1 MSLAALLADLP
12 DALLRF
18 LPRRGRRGL
27 VALGDPGPD
36 APVLLTCDYALTVRR
51 LRRALRGRDAWLLV
65 ADAHGINV
73 WCAAA
78 GGHLG
83 NAQVIQAIEGSSLAE
98 RVTHRRLVAP
108 PLMAAGVERR
118 EVERATGWKIV
129 WGPVRLEDLPTWLD
143 GGSAPRVLG
152 FTLRDRLDMA
162 LAWGFPL
169 ALVLGGGIGCLL
181 GWAAGIALATGLF
194 TACLAL
200 FTAIPRTPIVG
211 PARWLTGLWSG
222 ALAAGLALG
231 LVASLGATL
240 TFSLAAWL
248 AGLALAGML
257 AVAADAAG
265 TTPVA
270 NGSFLHLPREGRLAL
285 DAACCVGCGECAQ
298 VCPRGVLA
306 VEGPQARIAAS
317 EACIA
322 CAACAMQCPEG
333 ALSFALHAGGSL
345 DAAALRATRTTLM
358 GRRVPHGR

>member
-27 VALGDPGPD
+27 VALGAPGPD
-36 APVLLTCDYALTVRR
+36 APVLLTCDCALTVRR

-65 ADAHGINV
+65 ADTHGINV

-78 GGHLG
+78 GGHIG
-83 NAQVIQAIEGSSLAE
+83 NAQVIQAIEGSGLAE

-108 PLMAAGVERR
+108 PLMAAGVEHR

-152 FTLRDRLDMA
+152 FPLRDRLDMA

-181 GWAAGIALATGLF
+181 GWAACLALVVALVA
-194 TACLAL
+194 ACLAL

-211 PARWLTGLWSG
+211 PA
-222 ALAAGLALG
+222 
-231 LVASLGATL
+231 
-240 TFSLAAWL
+240 
-248 AGLALAGML
+248 LAGML
-257 AVAADAAG
+257 SVAADAAG
-265 TTPVA
+265 TTLVA

-285 DAACCVGCGECAQ
+285 DAARCVGCGECAR

-306 VEGPQARIAAS
+306 VAGPQARIAAS

-345 DAAALRATRTTLM
+345 DAAALRASRTTLM